1 MIFHTFRRMGH
12 SGVTITNEIKECI
25 CIRVNEESAKDMAT
39 LHPDK
44 FEKWSIELRMFY
56 NKHFPTDKDSYAVRF
71 SVVGLALSFCSLQLF
86 LNLQWKE
93 KRETQ
98 EFYIWALIVL
108 LSSAAYGLY
117 YGMKIG
123 DRKQFTPWIIFKSIE
138 IVTTTMSL
146 GIAFIN
152 SFYIRGNDMIDIE
165 ICFVV
170 LIGNFFLLSI
180 IRKEE
185 EVYNVPDEAVAK
197 FSPVMSKA

>member
-1 MIFHTFRRMGH
+1 MRFCR
-12 SGVTITNEIKECI
+12 SIK
-25 CIRVNEESAKDMAT
+25 
-39 LHPDK
+39 
-44 FEKWSIELRMFY
+44 LRMFY

-71 SVVGLALSFCSLQLF
+71 SVVGLALSLCSLQLF

-146 GIAFIN
+146 VVAFIN
-152 SFYIRGNDMIDIE
+152 SRGHVLINIV

-170 LIGNFFLLSI
+170 LAGNIFMIWI
-180 IRKEE
+180 ICRRKKENL
-185 EVYNVPDEAVAK
+185 YNVPDEAVDE

>member
-1 MIFHTFRRMGH
+1 MGH
-12 SGVTITNEIKECI
+12 SGETNEIKECI
-25 CIRVNEESAKDMAT
+25 GSQVNKESANDMET
-39 LHPDK
+39 IPPDK
-44 FEKWSIELRMFY
+44 SGKWSIKLRMFY

-71 SVVGLALSFCSLQLF
+71 SVVGLALSLCSLQLF

-146 GIAFIN
+146 VVAFIN
-152 SFYIRGNDMIDIE
+152 SRGHVLINIV

-170 LIGNFFLLSI
+170 LAGNIFMIWI
-180 IRKEE
+180 ICRRKKENL
-185 EVYNVPDEAVAK
+185 YNVPDEAVDE